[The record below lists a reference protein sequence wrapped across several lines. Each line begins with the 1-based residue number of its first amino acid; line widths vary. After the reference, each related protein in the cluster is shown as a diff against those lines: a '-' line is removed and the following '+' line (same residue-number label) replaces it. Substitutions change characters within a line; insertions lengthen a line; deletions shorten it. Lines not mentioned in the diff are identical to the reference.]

1 MSGYFTIKGKA
12 PYKVSEAEHAALEA
26 AIDSDE
32 LTALA
37 LELGN
42 IPSPSK
48 SEAAAS
54 AYVFDW
60 MKREGFSPR
69 SVGATPE
76 RQNVIGEYGGK
87 AEGANLLFTAHLDT
101 ESPTYEPDLDSAK
114 YRSQTL
120 DNREWLECWL
130 EDGKL
135 FGYPIANDRGPMS
148 CFMIAAKALRKAGIP
163 LAGKL
168 YLTACPGEIG
178 PEPIEDRKGVDY
190 LGKDIGAHY
199 LFHHGGVAPDY
210 AIAAEGCDFGLTWI
224 GSGYAVFRIRI
235 YGQGIFTPIMEHP
248 ENIGEHPNPIY
259 RLGPIIDTL
268 HKWGRAMPERHRYE
282 SEGGVAIPKTQID
295 SIKAGIP
302 YSFGT
307 GTEIVSIYLE
317 VGLTPKQKAADI
329 LHELNA
335 MMRTFDIEGFDIE
348 PMVVRHGFEA
358 NADDVAPLVAAVS
371 DATKLTLNEPLQRAN
386 PVYSSM
392 WRDQNV
398 FNMHRIPAVTT
409 GMPRWRPTP
418 EDLKNSALIYA
429 LTALAICGRAP
440 DDAGE
445 ISYKPVYGDNPF

>member
-1 MSGYFTIKGKA
+1 MTDILKIGGKA
-12 PYKVSEAEHAALEA
+12 PYKVTDADRAVLEA
-26 AIDSDE
+26 AIDKEE
-32 LTALA
+32 LCNLA

-42 IPSPSK
+42 IPSPSR

-54 AYVFDW
+54 KYVFDW
-60 MKREGFSPR
+60 MQREGFNPR

-76 RQNVIGEYGGK
+76 RQNVIGEYGGE
-87 AEGANLLFTAHLDT
+87 APGANLLFTAHLDT
-101 ESPTYEPDLDSAK
+101 EAPTYEPDLDSAK
-114 YRSQTL
+114 YRPETL
-120 DNREWLECWL
+120 ANREWLECWL

-148 CFMIAAKALRKAGIP
+148 CFMIAAKALQKAGIP

-178 PEPIEDRKGVDY
+178 PEPIEDRRGVDY

-210 AIAAEGCDFGLTWI
+210 AIAAEGCDFGLTWL
-224 GSGYAVFRIRI
+224 GCGYVVFRIRI
-235 YGQGIFTPIMEHP
+235 FGQGIFTPILDYPDDMLQ
-248 ENIGEHPNPIY
+248 HPNPVY
-259 RLGPIIDTL
+259 RLGPVIAAL
-268 HKWGRAMPERHRYE
+268 HKWGKTYPERHYYE
-282 SEGGVAIPKTQID
+282 SAGGISIPKTQID

-307 GTEIVSIYLE
+307 GTEVVSIYLE
-317 VGLTPKQKAADI
+317 AGLTPKQKAADVQ
-329 LHELNA
+329 HELA
-335 MMRTFDIEGFDIE
+335 AIMREFDIEGFEIE

-358 NADDVAPLVAAVS
+358 DAAEVAPLVAAVGT
-371 DATKLTLNEPLQRAN
+371 ATELTLREPLQRAN

-418 EDLKNSALIYA
+418 EDLAKSALIYA

-440 DDAGE
+440 EGA
-445 ISYKPVYGDNPF
+445 SRTAYKPVYGDNPF